1 MGCLCQIPAL
11 SAQGSRQKRKQKY
24 FNKQRWYTT
33 LRKQCL
39 PNITGQRHY
48 MWVYITHINCKSI
61 HKTCVGLRDGGLPL
75 RGGSDT
81 MPIPNQEIIFNWCQL
96 IKGKKVFFSGFSLDV
111 LKCSGVVSQYKTNSM
126 IFYVLSFCLDF
137 HSVVSFGI
145 LCGSLD
151 RTFLLYKMF
160 K

>member
-96 IKGKKVFFSGFSLDV
+96 IKGKK
-111 LKCSGVVSQYKTNSM
+111 
-126 IFYVLSFCLDF
+126 SFLRW
-137 HSVVSFGI
+137 I
-145 LCGSLD
+145 LPGCI
-151 RTFLLYKMF
+151 KMF
-160 K
+160 RSSQPIQNKLHDFLCS